1 MALLTD
7 PDQLSQGA
15 VTAVADLRF
24 SGASGTTVNLDS
36 AGTNLPTVADND
48 YIEVRGAIDANNNG
62 LYRVNDATPAA
73 GQITVVKLTG
83 SNPSN
88 SAVDNTGASIL
99 GNTSTKK
106 NIHFDT
112 AGLDIYII
120 EQNNLTSDGV
130 ELNAIYSFTKEEWKD
145 DDFLRKFPFPIF
157 AIDLDAGKY
166 QVGTDGS
173 NPNGWKFAADNTVD
187 GTIRTRK
194 LIRTGGWSHVDAS
207 GNTDKIFA
215 GIITLGSF
223 EDETPVTGDLA
234 YYQLGTDVTVDDNVD
249 FDFTGPV
256 NEAIECFT
264 RLADGSI
271 NGGTG
276 IAISADGRTLTRSDG
291 GNWRT
296 DGFLVGGKIV
306 IRDAEDSTMNGTWLL
321 KSVGSGVDGA
331 ITCGRAANANSGL
344 AISGTDTITRADGG
358 SFIDDGWYVGS
369 KIIITA
375 AEDVGNNGT
384 HTVTSVTATTLVAT
398 GSTFTN
404 NADDTTMVLGM
415 FDDALTPDT
424 TINAAIDNRDEFQV
438 KLRVR
443 DADPNGKTF
452 DSSSLTAAG
461 VAKLNNFIFR
471 FPLANAT
478 DLKISATDAQID
490 SDSNGVPDGNYLGM
504 TITYYSTAQSVSG
517 FVGGSYNFGIRIDA
531 NGGTAQEVYEFV
543 QWSLRSTGG
552 NGTGDIDNDGDTKI
566 GKSMGDLLVFEGDT
580 LVAGLGSA
588 NPDGGGT
595 GVTID
600 NIAAADQ
607 NNLRL
612 VDNTGTRRQFPETIS
627 VTLDFNAALINDT
640 VAEYVLY
647 FDRTIRTAVA
657 DFVLAAV
664 SGPTGTITSA
674 GTNLPNNAEL
684 SVNDYIRV
692 AGLTG
697 ADAAMNGIYQITA
710 ETTPGANWSV
720 TRYDGATV
728 VAVSSTAANIDQNP
742 IDSPDAIIVQDDTPV
757 NVTGLASADVNFA
770 FDFDGNTQGGRVVST
785 ETFVVARAI
794 GLDGAQFIQSG
805 VQSIASGTPL
815 TIVLTASNELN
826 YVT

>member
-1 MALLTD
+1 MAVLTD

-24 SGASGTTVNLDS
+24 SGATGTTVNLDS
-36 AGTNLPTVADND
+36 AGSSLPTVADDD
-48 YIEVRGAIDANNNG
+48 YIEVRNAIDSNNNG
-62 LYRVNDATPAA
+62 LYRVNDATPTAS
-73 GQITVVKLTG
+73 QITCVKLTG

-88 SAVDNTGASIL
+88 SAVDNTLASVL
-99 GNTSTKK
+99 GNTTTKK

-112 AGLDIYII
+112 AAREIYII
-120 EQNNLTSDGV
+120 EQNGLSVDGV
-130 ELNAIYSFTKEEWKD
+130 ELNPIYSFCKEEWKD
-145 DDFLRKFPFPIF
+145 DDFLRKFPFPMF

-173 NPNGWKFAADNTVD
+173 NSNGWKFAADNTVD

-194 LIRTGGWSHVDAS
+194 LIRTGGWSHVSSA
-207 GNTDKIFA
+207 GITQQIYA
-215 GIITLGSF
+215 GIITLGNF

-234 YYQLGTDVTVDDNVD
+234 YYHFGTDVTTDISTD

-256 NEAIECFT
+256 NEAILCYNEIGNPDTFT
-264 RLADGSI
+264 YV
-271 NGGTG
+271 
-276 IAISADGRTLTRSDG
+276 DG
-291 GNWRT
+291 GVGNDSVTRATGSWIT
-296 DGFLVGGKIV
+296 DGFVVGGKLV
-306 IRDAEDSTMNGTWLL
+306 
-321 KSVGSGVDGA
+321 
-331 ITCGRAANANSGL
+331 
-344 AISGTDTITRADGG
+344 TRASNTPGNDG
-358 SFIDDGWYVGS
+358 SYTIL
-369 KIIITA
+369 
-375 AEDVGNNGT
+375 
-384 HTVTSVTATTLVAT
+384 SVTATTIEVAT
-398 GSTFTN
+398 GSFTTGE
-404 NADDTTMVLGM
+404 ADTSAQVA
-415 FDDALTPDT
+415 F
-424 TINAAIDNRDEFQV
+424 DNRDNFAI

-452 DSSSLTAAG
+452 DSSNLTSAG
-461 VAKLNNFIFR
+461 VAKLNNFVFR
-471 FPLANAT
+471 FPLSNAT

-504 TITYYSTAQSVSG
+504 TITYYATPQSVSG
-517 FVGGSYNFGIRIDA
+517 FVGGSYNFGIRINA

-552 NGTGDIDNDGDTKI
+552 NGTGDIDNDGDVKI
-566 GKSMGDLLVFEGDT
+566 GKLMGELLTFEGDI
-580 LVAGLGSA
+580 LVAGKGSP

-627 VTLDFNAALINDT
+627 VTLDFNAALIDDT

-647 FDRTIRTAVA
+647 FDRTIRTSVT
-657 DFVLAAV
+657 DFVI
-664 SGPTGTITSA
+664 SGATGPDATFSSA
-674 GTNLPNNAEL
+674 GSNLPNNAEL

-692 AGLTG
+692 DGLTAG
-697 ADAAMNGIYQITA
+697 NAAANGVYQITA
-710 ETTPGANWSV
+710 ETTPGQTWSV
-720 TRYDGATV
+720 TRYDGADATNV
-728 VAVSSTAANIDQNP
+728 TSTTANIDQNP

-757 NVTGLASADVNFA
+757 NVEGLASSDFNFA

-785 ETFVVARAI
+785 DTFVVARAI
-794 GLDGAQFIQSG
+794 GLTTAQFIQST
-805 VQSIASGTPL
+805 VQTITSGTPL
-815 TIVLTASNELN
+815 TIVLTASGELN

>member
-1 MALLTD
+1 MAVLND

-36 AGTNLPTVADND
+36 AGSSLPTVADDD
-48 YIEVRGAIDANNNG
+48 YIEVRNAIDSNNNG

-73 GQITVVKLTG
+73 TQITVVKLTG

-88 SAVDNTGASIL
+88 SAVDNTAASIL
-99 GNTSTKK
+99 GNTTTKK

-112 AGLDIYII
+112 AAQRIYCI
-120 EQNNLTSDGV
+120 EQNSLSADGV
-130 ELNAIYSFTKEEWKD
+130 ELNAIYSFCKEEWKD
-145 DDFLRKFPFPIF
+145 DDFLRKFPFPMF

-173 NPNGWKFAADNTVD
+173 NANGWIFAADNTVD

-194 LIRTGGWSHVDAS
+194 LIRTGGWSHVNAS
-207 GNTDKIFA
+207 GLTEQIFSC
-215 GIITLGSF
+215 IITLGNF
-223 EDETPVTGDLA
+223 EDETAGTGDRA
-234 YYQLGTDVTVDDNVD
+234 YYSYGTDVTVDNNVD
-249 FDFTGPV
+249 FAFTGPV
-256 NEAIECFT
+256 NEAIISYDT
-264 RLADGSI
+264 IGDLAGDTPSFA
-271 NGGTG
+271 TT
-276 IAISADGRTLTRSDG
+276 S
-291 GNWRT
+291 
-296 DGFLVGGKIV
+296 
-306 IRDAEDSTMNGTWLL
+306 
-321 KSVGSGVDGA
+321 
-331 ITCGRAANANSGL
+331 
-344 AISGTDTITRADGG
+344 TITRATG
-358 SFIDDGWYVGS
+358 SFITDGFIVGS
-369 KIIITA
+369 SVVVSGSTSN
-375 AEDVGNNGT
+375 DGSYVL
-384 HTVTSVTATTLVAT
+384 TSVTATTLTVTGTPLTVEAW
-398 GSTFTN
+398 GST
-404 NADDTTMVLGM
+404 VLRVDHRAN
-415 FDDALTPDT
+415 FYV
-424 TINAAIDNRDEFQV
+424 R
-438 KLRVR
+438 LRVR

-452 DSSSLTAAG
+452 SGSDLTAAG
-461 VAKLNNFIFR
+461 VSQLNNFVFR
-471 FPLANAT
+471 FPVSNAT

-504 TITYYSTAQSVSG
+504 TITYYATPQSVGG
-517 FVGGSYNFGIRIDA
+517 FVGGSYDFGIRINA

-552 NGTGDIDNDGDTKI
+552 NGSGDIDNDGDIKI
-566 GKSMGDLLVFEGDT
+566 GKSMGELLVFEGDT

-612 VDNTGTRRQFPETIS
+612 VDNTGTRRQFPETVS
-627 VTLDFNAALINDT
+627 VTLDFNAALIDDT
-640 VAEYVLY
+640 LAEYVLY
-647 FDRTIRTAVA
+647 FDRTIRTNVT

-664 SGPTGTITSA
+664 AGPDGTISSA
-674 GTNLPNNAEL
+674 GSNLPNNAEL

-692 AGLTG
+692 ASLTG
-697 ADAAMNGIYQITA
+697 GDAAMNGIYQITA
-710 ETTPGANWSV
+710 ETTPGQTWSV

-728 VAVSSTAANIDQNP
+728 VAVSSTTADIDQNP
-742 IDSPDAIIVQDDTPV
+742 VDSPDAIIVQDDSPAD
-757 NVTGLASADVNFA
+757 VTGLASADYNFA

-785 ETFVVARAI
+785 NTFVVARAI
-794 GLDGAQFIQSG
+794 GLNGAQFIQSS
-805 VQSIASGTPL
+805 VATIQSGTPL